1 MFYIYILIK
10 GNHSKIFLSEITKPR
25 ALIFEMYACPNYMYA
40 PGAIKWTCPGA
51 HIFYTPVGL
60 YCQNM
65 KKSCLISI
73 SCKDLL
79 KVLSDPSSKLFG
91 GLDDAFP

>member
-1 MFYIYILIK
+1 MFYI
-10 GNHSKIFLSEITKPR
+10 
-25 ALIFEMYACPNYMYA
+25 
-40 PGAIKWTCPGA
+40 
-51 HIFYTPVGL
+51 GL
-60 YCQNM
+60 YWKNK